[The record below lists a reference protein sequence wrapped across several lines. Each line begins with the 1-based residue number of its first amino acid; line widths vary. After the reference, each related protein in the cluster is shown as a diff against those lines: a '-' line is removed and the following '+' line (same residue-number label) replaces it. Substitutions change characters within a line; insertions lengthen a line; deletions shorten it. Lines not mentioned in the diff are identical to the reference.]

1 MPEYA
6 RVCQSMQEY
15 ARVCQSMPEYARV
28 CQSMPEY
35 ATPMTDA
42 TPPSAMYFPQGRPL
56 VETEGKTGNIKAALR
71 CVGIGIGPC
80 CKVSKFKQDQE

>member
-1 MPEYA
+1 MVKSCA
-6 RVCQSMQEY
+6 LNALR
-15 ARVCQSMPEYARV
+15 ARV